1 MSQGRPLSTIY
12 LSETLVGARK
22 MWLDLIKE
30 RTTEKET
37 QILSSVCSAGS

>member
-1 MSQGRPLSTIY
+1 MSQGRPLSIIY
-12 LSETLVGARK
+12 LSERLVGARK

-37 QILSSVCSAGS
+37 QILFYFCSAGS